1 MEAHESAV
9 LTLGLYFSLLGHVR
23 QPRAD
28 RLRDEGWETYKKGWE
43 LRFRLRPDTGDVELV
58 RALIAR
64 AGFRPPNMYVKGP
77 RVIQPVYDP
86 HLINEVLAACGH
98 RRPSAG

>member
-23 QPRAD
+23 RPRAD
-28 RLRDEGWETYKKGWE
+28 RKRDEGWQHYKKGHE

-58 RALIAR
+58 RALIAH
-64 AGFRPPNMYVKGP
+64 AGFRPPNLYVKGP
-77 RVIQPVYDP
+77 R
-86 HLINEVLAACGH
+86 ACSRCTTLG
-98 RRPSAG
+98 